1 MLLAFAFYYKYDLV
15 LTFLSKKESKSM
27 WRPHTKLVN
36 QALGPPC
43 FTSKERES
51 QEATEGNGRWLYTD
65 SEMTGLW
72 SSGLLGGRAGHQSL
86 GPFTSDLMQGREPAL
101 GQKSFMDCLAKTL
114 HLVKLGSKMQKK
126 KNSKYTTLQPPSPQ
140 LSSKAT
146 RSFLSIYIGGHYTLF
161 HCEEKATS
169 FIAEPPCT
177 PGRHMGSSSSH
188 ALLISPS

>member
-1 MLLAFAFYYKYDLV
+1 M
-15 LTFLSKKESKSM
+15 
-27 WRPHTKLVN
+27 N

-43 FTSKERES
+43 LTSKERES

-126 KNSKYTTLQPPSPQ
+126 KTASTLPCSLPP
-140 LSSKAT
+140 LSSLPKQPEV
-146 RSFLSIYIGGHYTLF
+146 SY
-161 HCEEKATS
+161 
-169 FIAEPPCT
+169 
-177 PGRHMGSSSSH
+177 
-188 ALLISPS
+188 PST

>member
-43 FTSKERES
+43 LTSKERES

-126 KNSKYTTLQPPSPQ
+126 KQQVHYPAASLPSALFQSNQKFLIHLHRWTL
-140 LSSKAT
+140 
-146 RSFLSIYIGGHYTLF
+146 YTLSLWRKSYLL
-161 HCEEKATS
+161 HCRASLYPRTS
-169 FIAEPPCT
+169 H
-177 PGRHMGSSSSH
+177 GQQQ
-188 ALLISPS
+188 